1 MSAEVFIDTNILI
14 YLFDETAAA
23 KRQRAESLV
32 RQSLAN
38 GTGCISYQVVQ
49 ETMNV
54 VVRKLGATPEE
65 ARQLLDDVLIPLW
78 QVNPTPSL
86 YRRGILIQTRY
97 GLSFYD
103 ALIVA
108 AALEAG
114 CNRLYSE
121 DMQHGQQIQQLTIQN
136 PFAQR

>member
-1 MSAEVFIDTNILI
+1 
-14 YLFDETAAA
+14 
-23 KRQRAESLV
+23 
-32 RQSLAN
+32 
-38 GTGCISYQVVQ
+38 
-49 ETMNV
+49 MNV

-78 QVNPTPSL
+78 QANPTPSL
-86 YRRGILIQTRY
+86 YRRGLLIQTRY

-114 CNRLYSE
+114 CSRLYSE

>member
-1 MSAEVFIDTNILI
+1 MSAEVFIDTNIFI
-14 YLFDETAAA
+14 YLFDETATA
-23 KRQRAESLV
+23 KRQCAESLV
-32 RQSLAN
+32 RQSLED

-54 VVRKLGATPEE
+54 VVRKLGAKPDD

-86 YRRGILIQTRY
+86 YRRGLLIQTRY

-114 CNRLYSE
+114 CNRLY
-121 DMQHGQQIQQLTIQN
+121 MQHGQQIQQLTIQN
-136 PFAQR
+136 PFVQR